1 MAKYE
6 LPQQILEYL
15 QQQLAAGVEAC
26 RPEDITANVDASRP
40 TVNRYLVRMAT
51 TGVLRKVG
59 SGPATR
65 YALPAIAAAPA
76 PAGVLEVA
84 QQPPLAPLGGG
95 FQFSVDRQP
104 LIAELTAPIGTRKP
118 VTYQRAF
125 VDNYVPNQTM
135 LLPPALAEK
144 LFAQGRARGQQP
156 AGTYA
161 RKVLEQL
168 LIDLSWHSSRL
179 EGNRKSLLDT
189 KELFARGH
197 ADEDDID
204 AVMLFNHKDA
214 IEFVVDAVPEYGIT
228 EAVVRNIQAML
239 MQGLLTNPDAL
250 GKARRTVV
258 TITDSVYVPMQ
269 MPQVLDE
276 MLALLVDKVRN
287 IKNPIEA
294 AFFVWMNIA
303 YLQPFEDGNKRTSR
317 LCANLPL
324 LLQNCAPLS
333 FLDVEQADY
342 ALAVLGVYEKQ
353 DVSLAVELFDWTY
366 RRSIDKYGVILDAM
380 GAPDLFRQKYR
391 ELLGEGVRRVVV
403 DGASL
408 EAAVKELAPPTED
421 LPAYLELLRQELQYL
436 EPFNC
441 ARYRLGIRLTEGWI
455 MEGRPGL

>member
-15 QQQLAAGVEAC
+15 QQQLAAGVAAC

-65 YALPAIAAAPA
+65 YALPAVVAAPA
-76 PAGVLEVA
+76 PAGLLEVA

-135 LLPPALAEK
+135 LLPPALAEE
-144 LFAQGRARGQQP
+144 LFAQARARGQQP

-204 AVMLFNHKDA
+204 ALMLFNHKDA

-294 AFFVWMNIA
+294 AFFVWVNIS

-391 ELLGEGVRRVVV
+391 ELLGEGVRRVVA

-421 LPAYLELLRQELQYL
+421 LPAYLELLRQELQHL

-455 MEGRPGL
+455 KEGRPGL

>member
-1 MAKYE
+1 MAVYE
-6 LPQQILEYL
+6 LPQQILAYL

-26 RPEDITANVDASRP
+26 RPEHITANVQASRP
-40 TVNRYLVRMAT
+40 TVNRYLARMTVA
-51 TGVLRKVG
+51 GVIRKLG
-59 SGPATR
+59 SGPTTR
-65 YALPAIAAAPA
+65 YALPAVVAAPA
-76 PAGVLEVA
+76 PAGQDMVA
-84 QQPPLAPLGGG
+84 LQPVAPLGGG
-95 FQFSVDRQP
+95 FLFSGARRP

-118 VTYQRAF
+118 VSYQRAF
-125 VDNYVPNQTM
+125 VDKYEPNQTM
-135 LLPPALAEK
+135 LLPPALAADLLAK
-144 LFAQGRARGQQP
+144 GRARGQQP

-168 LIDLSWHSSRL
+168 LIDLAWHSSRL
-179 EGNRKSLLDT
+179 EGNRMSLLDT
-189 KELFARGH
+189 KVLFARGH

-204 AVMLFNHKDA
+204 ALMLLNHKDA

-228 EAVVRNIQAML
+228 EAVIRNIQAML
-239 MQGLLTNPDAL
+239 MQGLLANPDAL
-250 GKARRTVV
+250 GKSRRTVV

-269 MPQVLDE
+269 LPQVLDE
-276 MLALLVDKVRN
+276 MLALIVEKMRN

-294 AFFVWMNIA
+294 AFFVWVTIA

-380 GAPDLFRQKYR
+380 GAPDMFRQKYR
-391 ELLGEGVRRVVV
+391 ELLGDGIRRVVA
-403 DGASL
+403 DGVAL
-408 EAAVKELAPPTED
+408 DAAVKELAPPAED
-421 LPAYLELLRQELQYL
+421 LLAYKELLRQELLHL

-455 MEGRPGL
+455 KQGRPGL

>member
-1 MAKYE
+1 MAKYN
-6 LPQQILEYL
+6 LQNQILAYL
-15 QQQLAAGVEAC
+15 QQQLGAGVETC
-26 RPEDITANVDASRP
+26 GPEAITANVEASRP
-40 TVNRYLVRMAT
+40 TVNRYLARMAAA
-51 TGVLRKVG
+51 GEVRKVG

-65 YALPAIAAAPA
+65 YALPAGAATAALAGQVEHVPQPVIA
-76 PAGVLEVA
+76 L
-84 QQPPLAPLGGG
+84 LGAG
-95 FQFSVDRQP
+95 FQFSPDRQP

-125 VDNYVPNQTM
+125 VESYVPNETS
-135 LLPPALAEK
+135 LLPPALAAD
-144 LFAQGRARGQQP
+144 LFARGRARGQQP

-189 KELFARGH
+189 QALFARGRTD
-197 ADEDDID
+197 ADDVDTL
-204 AVMLFNHKDA
+204 MLLNHKEA
-214 IEFVVDAVPEYGIT
+214 LEFVVDAVPEYGIT
-228 EAVVRNIQAML
+228 EAVVRNIQALL
-239 MQGLLTNPDAL
+239 MQGLLSNPDAL

-269 MPQVLDE
+269 MPQILDE
-276 MLALLVDKVRN
+276 MLALLVEKVRN

-294 AFFVWMNIA
+294 AFFLWVNIA

-342 ALAVLGVYEKQ
+342 AMAVLGIYEKQ
-353 DVSLAVELFDWTY
+353 DVTLAAELFAWTY
-366 RRSIDKYGVILDAM
+366 QRSITKYAVILDSM
-380 GAPDLFRQKYR
+380 GAPDLFRQRYR
-391 ELLGEGVRRVVV
+391 EQLGEGVRRVVA
-403 DGASL
+403 DGAPI
-408 EAAVKELAPPTED
+408 EAVVEELKPPFED
-421 LPAYLELLRQELQYL
+421 LPAFLELLRQELSHL
-436 EPFNC
+436 EAFNC

-455 MEGRPGL
+455 KAGRPGL